1 MHDELRRRCDSHRD
15 GVKMINFRQTRFVT
29 SASSFIDRPQDVI
42 KEIVFIGRS
51 NVGKSSLLN
60 ALCDQ
65 KHLAF
70 TSSKPGHTKLLNYFQ
85 LAEGIYFVDAPG
97 YGYHASGKEN
107 TIRFGKMM
115 EDYFANCQTLKGVI
129 FLLDSRRVPQE
140 EDISFLSWVESLQIP
155 YYLVLTKCD
164 KLNQKE
170 KAAMMRNIKSAFP
183 QLEQEKILVTSI
195 LQKNTLLPL
204 QEAICTLLK

>member
-1 MHDELRRRCDSHRD
+1 ML
-15 GVKMINFRQTRFVT
+15 NFRQARFVA
-29 SASSFIDRPQDVI
+29 SAPSLDDGPKDVK

-85 LAEGIYFVDAPG
+85 LDEGIYFVDAPG
-97 YGYHASGKEN
+97 YGYHASGKQN
-107 TIRFGKMM
+107 TLQFGTMM
-115 EDYFANCQTLKGVI
+115 EDYFQKCQTLKGVI
-129 FLLDSRRVPQE
+129 FLLDARRVPLE
-140 EDISFLSWVESLQIP
+140 EDIAFLSFIEECHIP
-155 YYLVLTKCD
+155 YRIVLTKCD

-170 KAAMMRNIKSAFP
+170 KAAMLRNMKSAFP
-183 QLEQEKILVTSI
+183 HLRQEQIIVTSI
-195 LQKNTLLPL
+195 LQKATLLPL
-204 QEAICTLLK
+204 KEAICSLLK